1 MIFKAQ
7 TFSEDSF
14 MILFIQIRYNF
25 PVFSEH
31 LPFILAIIHTY
42 YNVLTLFMHLSLELN
57 LVSVPKDL
65 TRT

>member
-42 YNVLTLFMHLSLELN
+42 YNVLTLCICLLNWILS
-57 LVSVPKDL
+57 VCQ
-65 TRT
+65 RI